1 MEALIALI
9 LYHYD
14 FARASTFKSRAIIRN
29 LIRDHVR
36 FVRAFRIGWFAWFAT
51 LPNRRKSGISPKT
64 TKIQQKP
71 SDNKEKDFVRAEFL
85 PQALTSSYCLLAA
98 IGREI
103 DVFCQLDLSIVKRA
117 L

>member
-1 MEALIALI
+1 MIWFCDHFCIQVSTQDSAFPASFEDPQLKHFVVIHQGYYDPLDAIAKNP
-9 LYHYD
+9 
-14 FARASTFKSRAIIRN
+14 RA
-29 LIRDHVR
+29 H
-36 FVRAFRIGWFAWFAT
+36 
-51 LPNRRKSGISPKT
+51 
-64 TKIQQKP
+64 P

>member
-1 MEALIALI
+1 MFQNYRLLDNQSNCSLEDEVGA
-9 LYHYD
+9 
-14 FARASTFKSRAIIRN
+14 
-29 LIRDHVR
+29 
-36 FVRAFRIGWFAWFAT
+36 
-51 LPNRRKSGISPKT
+51 
-64 TKIQQKP
+64 
-71 SDNKEKDFVRAEFL
+71 SDNKEKDFVRPEFL

>member
-1 MEALIALI
+1 MLRIWPNVRRMGIA
-9 LYHYD
+9 
-14 FARASTFKSRAIIRN
+14 
-29 LIRDHVR
+29 
-36 FVRAFRIGWFAWFAT
+36 IGQA
-51 LPNRRKSGISPKT
+51 
-64 TKIQQKP
+64 

-85 PQALTSSYCLLAA
+85 PQAMTSSDCLLAA